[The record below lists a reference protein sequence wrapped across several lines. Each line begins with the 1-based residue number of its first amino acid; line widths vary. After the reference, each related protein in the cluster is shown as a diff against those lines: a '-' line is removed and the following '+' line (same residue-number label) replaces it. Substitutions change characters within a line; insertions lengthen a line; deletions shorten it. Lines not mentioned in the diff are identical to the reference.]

1 MNRSF
6 RKKASDT
13 DFALCMYQELRAVG
27 SKQDFQG
34 IVVHYREWDALV
46 GSLMIICGLLVP
58 LPSVLYCMSV
68 SVTKLKNTG

>member
-13 DFALCMYQELRAVG
+13 DFVLCMYQELRAVG